1 MTRSFARLPA
11 VAALAF
17 LMTAATPPPAPAAK
31 HDEHAVR
38 LSWFGERPA
47 FSPDGKR
54 IAFIGKTFGD
64 AYELD
69 IATGQVRNLTAHLP
83 HAGILRVQYLPNGDF
98 LITAPR
104 HFDGAKARWEG
115 ELWILDK
122 NAERGLVPLDQPV
135 FEGVAIS
142 RRSNLIGFAVQ
153 EGEISASNLK
163 DLKPQFYTAEIAY
176 GADGPKLVNKRH
188 IPVTGCVGE
197 AQDFRDNDR
206 EMTIPCYGLSPTGGA
221 HASAWGVEL
230 ATGKTT
236 IYRDVPDEYDEI
248 EGIAPDGSWSAVEC
262 APAGSG
268 GLPPLDI
275 CRLELKPNGR
285 ISRLLIAT
293 APGST
298 RKVNNPVISPDGKW
312 MAVASSDSRYEAGTG
327 DGILLLRIAN

>member
-1 MTRSFARLPA
+1 MVTMIARLSTLVA
-11 VAALAF
+11 VGLFTIAAAPS
-17 LMTAATPPPAPAAK
+17 PPPAPK
-31 HDEHAVR
+31 HLEDAVR

-64 AYELD
+64 AYELE
-69 IATGQVRNLTAHLP
+69 IATGKVRNLTGHLP

-98 LITAPR
+98 LIIAPR
-104 HFDGAKARWEG
+104 HFDGPKARWEG

-122 NAERGLVPLDQPV
+122 NAEHGLVPLNQPV

-153 EGEISASNLK
+153 EGEISANNLK

-176 GADGPKLVNKRH
+176 GADGPKLVNKRR

-197 AQDFRDNDR
+197 AQDFRDDDR
-206 EMTIPCYGLSPTGGA
+206 VMTIPCYGLSPKGGA

-230 ATGKTT
+230 ATGKVTV
-236 IYRDVPDEYDEI
+236 YRDVPDEYDEI
-248 EGIAPDGSWSAVEC
+248 EGISPDGSWSAVEC
-262 APAGSG
+262 APSGSG

-298 RKVNNPVISPDGKW
+298 RKVNNPVISPDGQW

-327 DGILLLRIAN
+327 DGILLLRIAD

>member
-1 MTRSFARLPA
+1 MVTRLLRLSA
-11 VAALAF
+11 LAALGF
-17 LMTAATPPPAPAAK
+17 LFLAAAPPPAPAPK
-31 HDEHAVR
+31 HIEDAVR

-64 AYELD
+64 AYELE
-69 IATGQVRNLTAHLP
+69 ISTGRVRNLTAHLP

-98 LITAPR
+98 LIIAPR
-104 HFDGAKARWEG
+104 HAGPNARWEG

-122 NAERGLVPLDQPV
+122 NAERGLVPLNQRL

-142 RRSNLIGFAVQ
+142 RKSNLIGFATH
-153 EGEISASNLK
+153 EGDINEKNVNSISTE
-163 DLKPQFYTAEIAY
+163 FWTAEIDY
-176 GADGPKLVNKRH
+176 GADGPKLINKRKL
-188 IPVTGCVGE
+188 PVTGCVGE
-197 AQDFRDNDR
+197 AQDFRDNDQ
-206 EMTIPCYGLSPTGGA
+206 EMTFPCYSRSAKGGA
-221 HASAWGVEL
+221 L
-230 ATGKTT
+230 ANARGINLVTGKMTV
-236 IYRDVPDEYDEI
+236 YRDQADEYAEI

-262 APAGSG
+262 APAGTG

-275 CRLELKPNGR
+275 CRLELKPGGQMT
-285 ISRLLIAT
+285 RLLIAT

-327 DGILLLRIAN
+327 DGILLLKLAD